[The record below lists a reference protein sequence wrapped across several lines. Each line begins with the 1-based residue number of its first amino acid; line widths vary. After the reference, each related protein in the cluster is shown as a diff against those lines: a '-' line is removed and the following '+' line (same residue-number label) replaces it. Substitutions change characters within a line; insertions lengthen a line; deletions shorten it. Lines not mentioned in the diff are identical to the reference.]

1 MYFIAFLKDKDS
13 GEYTGIESF
22 IKQKLDDS
30 DLGWFPKFRSI
41 SLNMLE
47 EEEGNEQERRDFV
60 NNAEKNVYK

>member
-1 MYFIAFLKDKDS
+1 MYFIAFLKDKDP

-22 IKQKLDDS
+22 INQKLDDS

-41 SLNMLE
+41 SLNTVE

-60 NNAEKNVYK
+60 NNAEKNVSN